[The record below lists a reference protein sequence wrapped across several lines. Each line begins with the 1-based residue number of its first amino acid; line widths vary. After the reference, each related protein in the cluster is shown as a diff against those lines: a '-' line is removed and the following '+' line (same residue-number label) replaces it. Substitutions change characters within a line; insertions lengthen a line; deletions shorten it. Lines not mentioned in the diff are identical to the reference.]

1 MKHINGI
8 TFAAATDNDL
18 ETLVAI
24 RIEAMRE
31 SLQRIGR
38 YDPIRARERFSNSF
52 SPEHTQFVIVSN
64 ERVGFLVVKAH
75 TDYLLLDHLY
85 IKPHWQN
92 QGIGAATLKHVFSEA
107 DRIKLPVRVGALRDS
122 DSNRFYLRHGFR
134 LVESTEFDNYYMRPF
149 AANETSS

>member
-92 QGIGAATLKHVFSEA
+92 QGIGAAVLTQVFSEA
-107 DRIKLPVRVGALRDS
+107 EKLHLPVRVGALRDS
-122 DSNRFYLRHGFR
+122 DSNRFYLRRGFR
-134 LVESTEFDNYYMRPF
+134 LVESTEFDNYYIRPF
-149 AANETSS
+149 KADEE